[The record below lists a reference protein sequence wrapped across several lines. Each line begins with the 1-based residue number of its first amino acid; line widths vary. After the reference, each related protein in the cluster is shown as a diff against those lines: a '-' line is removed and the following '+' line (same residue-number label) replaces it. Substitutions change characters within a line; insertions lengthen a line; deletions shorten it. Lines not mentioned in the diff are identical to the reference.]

1 MANVKV
7 YNKEGA
13 AVGTLDLNDSIFGVE
28 VNTHLMHLAVVSQLA
43 NKRQGTQSAK
53 TRSEVSGGG
62 RKPWRQ
68 KGTGHARQGSIRAP
82 QWTGGGVVFAPK
94 PRDYSVKMNKKEKAG
109 AIKSAL
115 TSRVAEDKIFVME
128 DLSFDEIKTKQVK
141 SILDKLTLDKA
152 LIVTADKDENVILS
166 ARNLP
171 GVRTVASN
179 AINVYDILKY
189 SNLVI
194 TKDAVAKIEEVYA

>member
-1 MANVKV
+1 
-7 YNKEGA
+7 
-13 AVGTLDLNDSIFGVE
+13 
-28 VNTHLMHLAVVSQLA
+28 
-43 NKRQGTQSAK
+43 
-53 TRSEVSGGG
+53 
-62 RKPWRQ
+62 
-68 KGTGHARQGSIRAP
+68 
-82 QWTGGGVVFAPK
+82 
-94 PRDYSVKMNKKEKAG
+94 MNKKEKAG

-128 DLSFDEIKTKQVK
+128 DLSFDERKTKQVK
-141 SILDKLTLDKA
+141 NMLDKLTLDKA

-171 GVRTVASN
+171 GVRTVTSN

>member
-13 AVGTLDLNDSIFGVE
+13 EVGTMDLNDSIFGVE

-53 TRSEVSGGG
+53 NRAEVSGGG
-62 RKPWRQ
+62 KKPWRQ

-82 QWTGGGVVFAPK
+82 QWKGGGVVFAPK

-141 SILDKLTLDKA
+141 SMLDKLALDKA
-152 LIVTADKDENVILS
+152 LIVTADKDENVSLS

-171 GVRTVASN
+171 GVRTVVSN
-179 AINVYDILKY
+179 AINVFDILKY

-194 TKDAVAKIEEVYA
+194 TKDAVAKIEEVYC

>member
-7 YNKEGA
+7 YNKVGA
-13 AVGTLDLNDSIFGVE
+13 EVGSMELNDSIFAVE
-28 VNTHLMHLAVVSQLA
+28 VNEHLMHLAVVAQLA

-53 TRSEVSGGG
+53 TRAEVSGGG

-68 KGTGHARQGSIRAP
+68 KGTGHARQGSTRSP

-115 TSRVAEDKIFVME
+115 TSRVVEEKIFVME
-128 DLSFDEIKTKQVK
+128 DLNFDEIKTKQVK
-141 SILDKLTLDKA
+141 AVLDGLKIEKA
-152 LIVTADKDENVILS
+152 LIVTADKDEKVILS
-166 ARNLP
+166 ARNL
-171 GVRTVASN
+171 GEVRTVTSN

-189 SNLVI
+189 NNLVI

>member
-1 MANVKV
+1 
-7 YNKEGA
+7 
-13 AVGTLDLNDSIFGVE
+13 
-28 VNTHLMHLAVVSQLA
+28 
-43 NKRQGTQSAK
+43 
-53 TRSEVSGGG
+53 
-62 RKPWRQ
+62 
-68 KGTGHARQGSIRAP
+68 
-82 QWTGGGVVFAPK
+82 
-94 PRDYSVKMNKKEKAG
+94 MNKKEKAG

-128 DLSFDEIKTKQVK
+128 DLAFDQKKTKQ
-141 SILDKLTLDKA
+141 IQNMLNKLAVDKA

-166 ARNLP
+166 ARNIQN
-171 GVRTVASN
+171 VRTVTSN

>member
-53 TRSEVSGGG
+53 TRSEVRGGG

>member
-13 AVGTLDLNDSIFGVE
+13 AVGSIDLNDSIFGVE
-28 VNTHLMHLAVVSQLA
+28 VNSHLMHLAVVSQLA

-62 RKPWRQ
+62 RKPWKQ
-68 KGTGHARQGSIRAP
+68 KGTGHARQGSSRSP

-94 PRDYSVKMNKKEKAG
+94 PRDYSVQMNKKEKAG

-128 DLSFDEIKTKQVK
+128 DLAFDQKKTKQ
-141 SILDKLTLDKA
+141 IQNMLNKLAVDKA

-166 ARNLP
+166 ARNIQN
-171 GVRTVASN
+171 VRTVTSN